1 MIKTI
6 LLLLGFMFVAIST
19 LFIFCSIRLASICD
33 NSLDTR
39 R

>member
-6 LLLLGFMFVAIST
+6 LMLLGIMFVTIST

-33 NSLDTR
+33 YNLDK
-39 R
+39 